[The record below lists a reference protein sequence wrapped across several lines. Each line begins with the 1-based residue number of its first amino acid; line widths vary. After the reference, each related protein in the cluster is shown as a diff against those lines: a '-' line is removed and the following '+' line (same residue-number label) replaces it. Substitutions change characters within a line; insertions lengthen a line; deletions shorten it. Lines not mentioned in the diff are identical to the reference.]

1 MKKIIIVLIALIA
14 IGVSIG
20 AVSAE
25 GFSFSFGSESNS
37 DGGDFSLNNDK
48 LSIQG
53 VDFKVPEGFKENES
67 ARMVANATE
76 AFGEKCKVSGS
87 EFYNNDT
94 NIIINAFFAN
104 DGKFD
109 DLKVNNATNKTIAG
123 HEGKKRK
130 KEGRILFDYLVDGK
144 IIEINAPDQQTLESI
159 LKV

>member
-48 LSIQG
+48 LSLQG
-53 VDFKVPEGFKENES
+53 MDFKVPAGFKENES
-67 ARMVANATE
+67 SRMVANATE
-76 AFGEKCKVSGS
+76 AFGEKCKESCT

-94 NIIINAFFAN
+94 NFFVKVFFAD

-109 DLKVNNATNKTIAG
+109 DLKVNDATNKTIAG
-123 HEGKKRK
+123 HEGFISE
-130 KEGRILFDYLVDGK
+130 KEGRTLFDYLVDGK
-144 IIEINAPDQQTLESI
+144 IVEINSPDQQTLESI

>member
-48 LSIQG
+48 LSLQG
-53 VDFKVPEGFKENES
+53 IDFKVPTGFKENES

-76 AFGEKCKVSGS
+76 AFGEKCKESS
-87 EFYNNDT
+87 TEFYNNDT
-94 NIIINAFFAN
+94 NFFVKVFFAD

-109 DLKVNNATNKTIAG
+109 DLKVNDATNKTIAG
-123 HEGKKRK
+123 HEGFISE
-130 KEGRILFDYLVDGK
+130 KEGRTLFDYLVDGK

>member
-48 LSIQG
+48 LSLQG
-53 VDFKVPEGFKENES
+53 MDFKVPAGFKENES
-67 ARMVANATE
+67 SRMVANATE
-76 AFGEKCKVSGS
+76 AFGEKCKESCT

-94 NIIINAFFAN
+94 NFFVKVFFAD

-109 DLKVNNATNKTIAG
+109 DLKVNDATNKTIAG
-123 HEGKKRK
+123 HEGFISE
-130 KEGRILFDYLVDGK
+130 KEGRTLFDYLVDGK
-144 IIEINAPDQQTLESI
+144 IVEINSPDQQTLESI
-159 LKV
+159 LKA

>member
-48 LSIQG
+48 LSLQG
-53 VDFKVPEGFKENES
+53 IDFKVPTGFKENES

-123 HEGKKRK
+123 HEGFISE

-144 IIEINAPDQQTLESI
+144 IVEINSPDQQTLESI

>member
-48 LSIQG
+48 LSLQG
-53 VDFKVPEGFKENES
+53 IDFKVPTGFKENES

-109 DLKVNNATNKTIAG
+109 DLKVNDATNKTIAG
-123 HEGKKRK
+123 HEGFISE
-130 KEGRILFDYLVDGK
+130 KEGRTLFDYLVDGK
-144 IIEINAPDQQTLESI
+144 IVEINSPDQQTLESI

>member
-37 DGGDFSLNNDK
+37 DGGDLSLNNDK

-94 NIIINAFFAN
+94 NIIVNVFFAN

-123 HEGKKRK
+123 HEGFISE
-130 KEGRILFDYLVDGK
+130 KEGRTLFDYLVDGK
-144 IIEINAPDQQTLESI
+144 IVEINSPDQQTLESI

>member
-48 LSIQG
+48 LSLQG
-53 VDFKVPEGFKENES
+53 IDFKVPTGFKENES

-76 AFGEKCKVSGS
+76 AFGEKCKESS
-87 EFYNNDT
+87 TEFYNNDT

-123 HEGKKRK
+123 HEGFISE
-130 KEGRILFDYLVDGK
+130 KEGRTLFDYLVDGK
-144 IIEINAPDQQTLESI
+144 IVEINSPDQQTLESI